1 MENYHL
7 KVEHS
12 NNLVRDTRSNAI
24 INTDKN
30 AYENYKL
37 LRKTKSL
44 DKMRIDQIESD
55 LSSLQNDIAEI
66 KDLLKS
72 LLK

>member
-24 INTDKN
+24 INIDKN

-37 LRKTKSL
+37 LKKTKSL